1 MKYHHSLKNRLVS
14 GLLLVALVIFS
25 SIVVL
30 VCTGCSNQTEPAVT
44 EQPTSEEPKNEQTA
58 TEQLT
63 AEETVT
69 EEPVTEELETQ
80 EPETGFVPKENFYW
94 SNASVVFVGDSITAG
109 TNTTKTYH
117 SYLKDMGVFRSVK
130 AQGYGGSC
138 FSTQSDYGL
147 EKHPLT
153 ERYDTIPSADLIV
166 IFMGTNDYGHETP
179 LGTIADTTDVSF
191 YGALNVVVTGLRE
204 KYPDSQLV
212 FATPLHRFGFGS
224 SAILGT
230 KFSYDNLPN
239 GEGHSLE
246 DYVNA
251 IKAIAEKYDLPV
263 IDLFTLYP
271 YTPENTKDRV
281 KYFPDGLHPNARG
294 HEILAELLYDQLAL
308 IPNESN

>member
-1 MKYHHSLKNRLVS
+1 MSFYSIRSSRWNSALLAIVFVAVS
-14 GLLLVALVIFS
+14 SCAILT
-25 SIVVL
+25 
-30 VCTGCSNQTEPAVT
+30 CTGCSDQTEPAVT
-44 EQPTSEEPKNEQTA
+44 EQPTSEVSGNEQTD
-58 TEQLT
+58 TEQPT
-63 AEETVT
+63 AEEIDT

-80 EPETGFVPKENFYW
+80 EPETGLVSKENFNW
-94 SNASVVFVGDSITAG
+94 RNADVVFVGDSITSG
-109 TNTTKTYH
+109 RNTTKTYH

-153 ERYDTIPSADLIV
+153 ERYTTIPSADLIV

-179 LGTIADTTDVSF
+179 LGTITDTTDVSF
-191 YGALNVVVTGLRE
+191 YGALNVVVSGLRE
-204 KYPDSQLV
+204 QYPDSQLV
-212 FATPLHRFGFGS
+212 FATPLHRFAFGE

-271 YTPENTKDRV
+271 YTPENVKDKV
-281 KYFPDGLHPNARG
+281 KYFPDGLHPNAKG